1 MLATSRYD
9 EMGECMN
16 EITLQLGGK
25 PVVFIV
31 TDYHPGSPATW
42 DDPGE
47 PPYIDWHAKNELVD
61 AVIDE
66 FDIADEIEERLLAA
80 IERGQRESRT
90 EAAIQRVISRQA
102 V

>member
-1 MLATSRYD
+1 MI
-9 EMGECMN
+9 M
-16 EITLQLGGK
+16 EIILQLGGK
-25 PVVFIV
+25 PVGFIV
-31 TDYHPGSPATW
+31 TDYCPGSPATW
-42 DDPGE
+42 DEPAE

-66 FDIADEIEERLLAA
+66 FGLDGEIEERLLDA

-90 EAAIQRVISRQA
+90 EAAIERVISRQA